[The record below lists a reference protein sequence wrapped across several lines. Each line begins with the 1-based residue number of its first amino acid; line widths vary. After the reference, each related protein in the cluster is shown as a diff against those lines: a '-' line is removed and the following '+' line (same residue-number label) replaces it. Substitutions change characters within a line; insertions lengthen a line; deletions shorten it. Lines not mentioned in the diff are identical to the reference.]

1 MAQNS
6 QAAAGPVRIGRL
18 PSVAGLARRFSAAIW
33 RLNGTSIRRDLRP
46 ADYASVRRVLDT

>member
-1 MAQNS
+1 MVQTS
-6 QAAAGPVRIGRL
+6 QAAADAARIGHL
-18 PSVAGLARRFSAAIW
+18 PSVAGLAHRFSAAIW

>member
-18 PSVAGLARRFSAAIW
+18 PSMASLAHRFSVAIW